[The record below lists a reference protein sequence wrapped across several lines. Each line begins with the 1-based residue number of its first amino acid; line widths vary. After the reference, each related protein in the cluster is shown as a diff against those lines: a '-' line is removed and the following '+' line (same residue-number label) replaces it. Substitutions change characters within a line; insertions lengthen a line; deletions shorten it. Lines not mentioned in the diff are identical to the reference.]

1 MPELS
6 LWLKEEDRST
16 PVQINTEP
24 FVAFRILKA
33 CKEAGLVLD
42 VEENGIVRPL
52 SLPKSG

>member
-16 PVQINTEP
+16 PVQIDTEP